1 MMGVIIYPEP
11 YFQFYTINYL
21 AMKMSVTLIRKVKGV
36 VIAIIFIALFSGMKT
51 PAVITK
57 APFCASTQDSSAS
70 YYIKAMASHG
80 NGYYYPKSVE
90 RFYQHNGYKLAW
102 VAPETVKTDAWEGML
117 LLDCVMQFG
126 LNHADYH
133 PKELLYDKLHYLREN
148 FDKASNSEKAGY
160 DILLTDALIT
170 FMNNL
175 HYGKL
180 NPEYPSGKID
190 MGSDQNFNVENSL
203 SAALMEKDF
212 MAAVISVQPQSEA
225 YQRLQYQMHLLTGL
239 YTGDCYETPED
250 TIRKIAVNMERLRWI
265 GTGEKYYID
274 INIPSY
280 TLKVHQQDTVYQF
293 KVIVGKPDTPT
304 PTLESAISYFTTAP
318 EWKVPKKIFTREL
331 LPKALKDRAYMESNQ
346 LVIYDEKGKF
356 VPASAEN
363 LAEIRKHP
371 DNYYARQSAGCD
383 NSLGSIVFRFPNI
396 YDIYLHDTPEQKLF
410 AKPERA
416 FSHGCIRVE
425 NAAKLA
431 GLLLQ
436 NDGAGNRT
444 AEVSRAMKQYK
455 TRNFNLKKPVPLR
468 VTYLTCEVVN
478 GYVVTYN
485 DIYKLDKNLEMALYN
500 ITQPLTMK

>member
-1 MMGVIIYPEP
+1 MTGIIIYPEP
-11 YFQFYTINYL
+11 YFQFYIINYL
-21 AMKMSVTLIRKVKGV
+21 AMKVSLTLIRKVKGMG
-36 VIAIIFIALFSGMKT
+36 IAIIFILLFSGMKT
-51 PAVITK
+51 PPVIIR
-57 APFCASTQDSSAS
+57 APFLASTQDSSAS
-70 YYIKAMASHG
+70 YYIKAMVSRG

-126 LNHADYH
+126 LSHADYH
-133 PKELLYDKLHYLREN
+133 PQELLYDKLHYLRGH
-148 FDKASNSEKAGY
+148 FDKASSSEKAGY

-203 SAALMEKDF
+203 STALNEKDF

-250 TIRKIAVNMERLRWI
+250 SIRKIAVNMERLRWI
-265 GTGEKYYID
+265 GNGEKYYID

-280 TLKVHQQDTVYQF
+280 TLKVHQPDTVYQY

-318 EWKVPKKIFTREL
+318 ECAERSRL
-331 LPKALKDRAYMESNQ
+331 H
-346 LVIYDEKGKF
+346 GKQP
-356 VPASAEN
+356 V
-363 LAEIRKHP
+363 
-371 DNYYARQSAGCD
+371 CD
-383 NSLGSIVFRFPNI
+383 L
-396 YDIYLHDTPEQKLF
+396 
-410 AKPERA
+410 
-416 FSHGCIRVE
+416 
-425 NAAKLA
+425 
-431 GLLLQ
+431 
-436 NDGAGNRT
+436 
-444 AEVSRAMKQYK
+444 
-455 TRNFNLKKPVPLR
+455 
-468 VTYLTCEVVN
+468 
-478 GYVVTYN
+478 
-485 DIYKLDKNLEMALYN
+485 
-500 ITQPLTMK
+500 